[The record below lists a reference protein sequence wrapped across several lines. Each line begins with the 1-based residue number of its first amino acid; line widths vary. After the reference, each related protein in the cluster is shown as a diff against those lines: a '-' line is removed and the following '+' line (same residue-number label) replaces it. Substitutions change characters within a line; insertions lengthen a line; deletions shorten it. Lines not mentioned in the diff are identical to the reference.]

1 MKELILKMVPDTVLS
16 LYRKIKYSKMRNKI
30 FGKTVSKTFTDIYK
44 TNHWASNKSIS
55 GTGSEIE
62 QTKHIIK
69 PISDL
74 LVKLDVKI
82 VLDLPCGDF
91 NWMQKVNLSSVKYI
105 GADVVEDLVIENR
118 RKYAI
123 ENKVEFI
130 KINLLRDRLP
140 PSDIII
146 NRDCLVHLS
155 FADIYDSIKNIKSS
169 NCKYLLTTTFS
180 NHNINNDI
188 ITGNWRALN
197 LEKPPFNFPKP
208 IFLLSENC
216 MESDVLYVDKSL
228 GLWLID
234 DIKLPTTTQSI

>member
-1 MKELILKMVPDTVLS
+1 MKELILKIVPNMVLTF
-16 LYRKIKYSKMRNKI
+16 YRKIKHSKFRNKV

-55 GTGSEIE
+55 GTGSELE
-62 QTKHIIK
+62 QTKEIIK

-74 LVKLDVKI
+74 LRKLDVKT

-91 NWMQKVNLSSVKYI
+91 NWMQKVNLSSIKYI
-105 GADVVEDLVIENR
+105 GADIVEDLVIENR
-118 RKYAI
+118 KKYAI
-123 ENKVEFI
+123 ENEVDFI
-130 KINLLRDRLP
+130 KINLLCDHLP
-140 PSDIII
+140 VSDIII

-169 NCKYLLTTTFS
+169 NCKYLLSTTFS
-180 NHNINNDI
+180 NHSTNIDI

-208 IFLLSENC
+208 IFLINENC
-216 MESDVLYVDKSL
+216 MEGDVTFMDKSL
-228 GLWLID
+228 GLWLIE
-234 DIKLPTTTQSI
+234 DIKLPEATQSL